1 MNGFTAAR
9 LVLQLRHWQ
18 LTMNELLKREPG
30 RFRVPIHCALGHE
43 AVAAA
48 TRLAMGPA
56 DRLLLTHRN
65 MAFHLAHAGALEPVL
80 LEYELSAAG
89 LAGGRLGSMNLQN
102 PGAGLIYTSS
112 ILGNNLPVACGVAMA
127 LKERGET
134 AARVYVATGDGAI
147 EEGAF
152 WESLV
157 LAASHSLNICF
168 LVENNDHS
176 LATRIA
182 ERRCAIDLG
191 RLAAAVGADYE
202 LLTGNDP
209 VQYAASLSK
218 ATCGPI
224 VREAMVT
231 TFCNHAGA
239 TPGWATDPR
248 MIDAAAGL
256 ELEASPRDPVHVA
269 RRTLEEEEYQAT
281 NRFLTAL
288 AVSLTASHAAA
299 AAPPPPAATE
309 QKKDEEEKPACRLT

>member
-1 MNGFTAAR
+1 
-9 LVLQLRHWQ
+9 
-18 LTMNELLKREPG
+18 
-30 RFRVPIHCALGHE
+30 
-43 AVAAA
+43 
-48 TRLAMGPA
+48 
-56 DRLLLTHRN
+56 
-65 MAFHLAHAGALEPVL
+65 VL

-89 LAGGRLGSMNLQN
+89 LSGGRLGSMNLQH
-102 PGAGLIYTSS
+102 PRAGLIYTSS

-157 LAASHSLNICF
+157 LAASHSLNVCF

-191 RLAAAVGADYE
+191 RLAAAVGVDYE

-209 VQYAASLSK
+209 VQYAASLAK
-218 ATCGPI
+218 VLPGGGGPL

-231 TFCNHAGA
+231 TFCNHAGP

-248 MIDAAAGL
+248 TIDAAAGL

-269 RRTLEEEEYQAT
+269 RRALEEEEYQAT

-288 AVSLTASHAAA
+288 AVSLTASHAADAADDA
-299 AAPPPPAATE
+299 AAPVE
-309 QKKDEEEKPACRLT
+309 QKQEEETPACRLT

>member
-1 MNGFTAAR
+1 M
-9 LVLQLRHWQ
+9 
-18 LTMNELLKREPG
+18 
-30 RFRVPIHCALGHE
+30 
-43 AVAAA
+43 
-48 TRLAMGPA
+48 
-56 DRLLLTHRN
+56 
-65 MAFHLAHAGALEPVL
+65 
-80 LEYELSAAG
+80 
-89 LAGGRLGSMNLQN
+89 AGGRLGSMNLQQ
-102 PGAGLIYTSS
+102 PAAGLIYTSS

-157 LAASHSLNICF
+157 LAASHSLNVCF

-182 ERRCAIDLG
+182 ERRCAIDLA
-191 RLAAAVGADYE
+191 RVAAAVGADYE

-209 VQYAASLSK
+209 VQYAASLRK
-218 ATCGPI
+218 VPEGGGPL

-231 TFCNHAGA
+231 TFCNHAGP

-248 MIDAAAGL
+248 RIDASAGL

-269 RRTLEEEEYQAT
+269 RLALEEEEYQAT
-281 NRFLTAL
+281 NRFLTSLAAAL
-288 AVSLTASHAAA
+288 AAART
-299 AAPPPPAATE
+299 AATE
-309 QKKDEEEKPACRLT
+309 AEVEKKEEEKPACRLT